1 MHNSGIHVFD
11 TALGTCGLAWAERG
25 IVGIQLPER
34 DGAAT
39 RRRLQRRFPTLENA
53 RPDDAAAQAVT
64 AIVAALAGGATD
76 FDAIALD
83 MCEVPAFAQQVYALA
98 RAIPRGSTATYGE
111 LAVGLG
117 DATLARDVGR
127 ALGANPFPI
136 VVPCHRVLAATGLGG
151 FSAHG
156 GAATKRRM
164 LGLEGASGLQFSMFD
179 LS

>member
-11 TALGTCGLAWAERG
+11 TAVGTCGLAWAERG
-25 IVGIQLPER
+25 IVGIQLPEH

-53 RPDDAAAQAVT
+53 PPDDAAAQAVT
-64 AIVAALAGGATD
+64 AIVAALAGRATD
-76 FDAIALD
+76 FDAIVLD
-83 MCEVPAFAQQVYALA
+83 MREVPAFAQQVYALA
-98 RAIPRGSTATYGE
+98 RAIPRGRTATYGE

-156 GAATKRRM
+156 GAVTKHRM
-164 LGLEGASGLQFSMFD
+164 LSLEGASGLQLSMFD
-179 LS
+179 SS